1 MGDVPATT
9 RSSAA
14 RAIVRALQQRGL
26 PGSEIARSVGVTAE
40 MLADT
45 SARIATASMQ
55 RLWRAAVDASGEPA
69 IGLEVL
75 PFLSVDSFGAAGM
88 AVLGSA
94 TLEQALR
101 RIVRFFPWG
110 GSGVV
115 LSLVESPRHVRV
127 ALDGVGDPPAAQ
139 EGIEMSMAI
148 LVWLLNRLGGAEP
161 VLPTAASLVRVRP
174 ASTARFELFFG
185 PGLRFDAG
193 RNALE
198 FSREDLRRETGNQ
211 AATPGLTAAS
221 FAADDAGAAGEFSAR
236 VRALV
241 VEHLPDGVVTER
253 FVAGELAMSVRSVQ
267 WRLQQEGTSYRRI
280 VRDIRFVL
288 ARAHLAEGVLPV
300 KWIAAL
306 LGYADTAAFSKA
318 YRQWSGM
325 SPRRSRDAGRVSG

>member
-198 FSREDLRRETGNQ
+198 FSREDLTMPAPPANSPPACVLWLSSIFPTVSSRS
-211 AATPGLTAAS
+211 AS
-221 FAADDAGAAGEFSAR
+221 SPAS
-236 VRALV
+236 
-241 VEHLPDGVVTER
+241 
-253 FVAGELAMSVRSVQ
+253 
-267 WRLQQEGTSYRRI
+267 WR
-280 VRDIRFVL
+280 
-288 ARAHLAEGVLPV
+288 
-300 KWIAAL
+300 
-306 LGYADTAAFSKA
+306 
-318 YRQWSGM
+318 
-325 SPRRSRDAGRVSG
+325 